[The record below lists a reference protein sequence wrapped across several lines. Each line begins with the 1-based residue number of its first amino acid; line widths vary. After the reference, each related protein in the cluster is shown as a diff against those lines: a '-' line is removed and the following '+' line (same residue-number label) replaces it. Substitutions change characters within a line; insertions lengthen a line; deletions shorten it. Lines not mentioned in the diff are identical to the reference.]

1 MDMAGVHARHLY
13 PHSSLAPLTSSPP
26 PNPPPCYVRIEHP
39 HRFQSSSSQL
49 IYEDRT
55 NTEQAKSILVV
66 NKLRT
71 KPVIDTID
79 SFLE

>member
-1 MDMAGVHARHLY
+1 MAVVFVDAFPQLRWPFLHPITLI
-13 PHSSLAPLTSSPP
+13 T
-26 PNPPPCYVRIEHP
+26 YVYERA
-39 HRFQSSSSQL
+39 HRSQPSSSQL
-49 IYEDRT
+49 IHQDRT
-55 NTEQAKSILVV
+55 NTEQARSILIV